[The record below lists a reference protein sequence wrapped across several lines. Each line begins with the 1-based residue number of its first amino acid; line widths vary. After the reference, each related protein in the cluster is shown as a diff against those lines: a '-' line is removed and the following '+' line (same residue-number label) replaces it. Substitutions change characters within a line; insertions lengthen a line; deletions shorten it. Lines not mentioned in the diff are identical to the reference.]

1 MDRLEKAM
9 NNLNESLGITNNSS
23 LWEELISAKLEIEN
37 LKTRVFVLYGV
48 TIVLGL
54 VIGYILAGV

>member
-1 MDRLEKAM
+1 MDRLKEAM
-9 NNLNESLGITNNSS
+9 NHLDKSLGITNNSS

>member
-1 MDRLEKAM
+1 MDRLKEAM
-9 NNLNESLGITNNSS
+9 NHLDKSLEITSNSS

-37 LKTRVFVLYGV
+37 LKTRIFVLYGI